1 MLLVGTLMPV
11 SSFAAAL
18 THKLCSALCFRF
30 EACLLALHAFCIGVS
45 YRHTCAKTP
54 CVGCSGCSSLVP
66 ARLVLGCCGLS
77 TLVSVHIS
85 RYQSCT
91 MGSCTECPECTSF
104 VKGTRTSGQEVIR
117 IRGTNWLR
125 GTWLWHCL
133 ERQGVRS
140 PSATRGPAVHEV
152 SVF

>member
-1 MLLVGTLMPV
+1 MRLHLRISCVVHCALGSRLVCLPFML
-11 SSFAAAL
+11 
-18 THKLCSALCFRF
+18 SALGF
-30 EACLLALHAFCIGVS
+30 HIGIPAQ
-45 YRHTCAKTP
+45 YML

-104 VKGTRTSGQEVIR
+104 VKGTQTSGQEVIR
-117 IRGTNWLR
+117 RRGTNWLR